1 MGKTQTESL
10 PYWPSGTDV
19 NAAMPRFMILSAS
32 LSYVCHMQCFS
43 GPIIGPWSLS
53 ENNVLELA
61 NQSTRYIVNK
71 LNPMIS
77 RTNLYMFFTIQL
89 CMYFM
94 EGQERKIHWA
104 TMIKCSTMLL
114 AGLIYWITCRML
126 VVLKWMK
133 KCSQVELLRKEILHS
148 PTRVE
153 PITFQ
158 NTFGRSNHWVMV
170 CRTHGEQD
178 RKLGSNVWHMSC
190 HICKAE

>member
-1 MGKTQTESL
+1 MLGYINYLLTESDL
-10 PYWPSGTDV
+10 CLYGKNTDRELAV
-19 NAAMPRFMILSAS
+19 LAERYGNRRQCGSAKVYDFECS

-43 GPIIGPWSLS
+43 GPIIRPWSLS

-77 RTNLYMFFTIQL
+77 RTNLYIFFTIQL

-133 KCSQVELLRKEILHS
+133 KRSQVELLWKEIS
-148 PTRVE
+148 AFPN
-153 PITFQ
+153 P
-158 NTFGRSNHWVMV
+158 S
-170 CRTHGEQD
+170 RTHYLPEY
-178 RKLGSNVWHMSC
+178 V
-190 HICKAE
+190 

>member
-19 NAAMPRFMILSAS
+19 NAAVPRFMILSAS

-77 RTNLYMFFTIQL
+77 RTNLYIFFTIQL

-114 AGLIYWITCRML
+114 AGLIYWITCWIL

-133 KCSQVELLRKEILHS
+133 KRSQVELYCIL
-148 PTRVE
+148 
-153 PITFQ
+153 
-158 NTFGRSNHWVMV
+158 W
-170 CRTHGEQD
+170 RTVWFLALAWIIVLCFHVFMQD
-178 RKLGSNVWHMSC
+178 KIPSQYHLW
-190 HICKAE
+190 